1 MAGAYYD
8 GPDLTA
14 TVAAALEAAGRPGPI
29 EPDDLAAL
37 DEFHA
42 LGRPATVALADLAQI
57 RPGERLIDIG
67 AGIGGPS
74 RVLAH
79 HYGARVSAV
88 DPTERFR
95 ALDRMLCD
103 RTGLTGQVEIVE
115 GDTRSLPFDDETFD
129 VAWTQNVWQNIE
141 DKPGA
146 AREIH
151 RVLRPG
157 GRFAMF
163 EIVSGPGGDLHYP
176 VPWADGPEGSHVIA
190 AEDLQAALLG
200 AGFAA
205 SEWRTGPAVLASIQE
220 AAQSGRHMSPGLP
233 GVGIDLLMPDYEARM
248 AGIAR
253 NVQEQRVLL
262 LQAVLVRS

>member
-1 MAGAYYD
+1 MSGGYYD
-8 GPDLTA
+8 GPDLTS
-14 TVAAALEAAGRPGPI
+14 TVAEALAAAGRPGPV

-42 LGRPATVALADLAQI
+42 LGRPATLALADLARI
-57 RPGERLIDIG
+57 GAGERVLDIG

-79 HYGARVSAV
+79 HYGAQVTAV

-95 ALDRMLCD
+95 ALNRFLCERSGMGDR
-103 RTGLTGQVEIVE
+103 VEIVA
-115 GDTRSLPFDDETFD
+115 GDTGGLPFEDESFD

-141 DKPGA
+141 DKAGA
-146 AREIH
+146 AEEIH

-163 EIVSGPGGDLHYP
+163 EIVRGPGGDLHYP
-176 VPWADGPEGSHVIA
+176 VPWADGPEGSFVPDA
-190 AEDLQAALLG
+190 GEFRALLAEAGFTETVWRDVAEVQAA
-200 AGFAA
+200 
-205 SEWRTGPAVLASIQE
+205 IQQ
-220 AAQSGRHMSPGLP
+220 AAQSSPHMSPGLP
-233 GVGIDLLMPDYEARM
+233 GVGIDLLMPDYEVRM

-253 NVQEQRVLL
+253 NVQERRIEIV
-262 LQAVLVRS
+262 QAVLSR